1 MKEKFQKV
9 ISELDNFNLPS
20 WNEFPNIDL
29 YMDQVFTY
37 LDRELEPLKIN
48 NEDKILTTSMI
59 NNYVK
64 GNLIKAPDHKK
75 YNKEHLNRLLII
87 SSLKQI
93 LSISSI
99 EGLLNNHNKKESE
112 ELYNIFT
119 KEQKDALSKEVNAFN
134 DFIQSANEDNEILKD
149 EISLYIIRLA
159 LHAEVQKILAG
170 KLLNVFEKRKEESV
184 HELEKHQ
191 KVEKE
196 KQPKKKKKDE
206 TI

>member
-1 MKEKFQKV
+1 MKDKFQKV
-9 ISELDNFNLPS
+9 INELNDFNLPS

-37 LDRELEPLKIN
+37 LDRELAPLKIN
-48 NEDKILTTSMI
+48 EEDKILTTSMI

-64 GNLIKAPDHKK
+64 GNLIKSPDHKK

-99 EGLLNNHNKKESE
+99 EELLNNHNKKESE

-119 KEQKDALSKEVNAFN
+119 SEQKDALTKEVDAFDN
-134 DFIQSANEDNEILKD
+134 FFKGLEEDEEKLKD
-149 EISLYIIRLA
+149 AVSLYIIRLA

-170 KLLNVFEKRKEESV
+170 KLLNVFEQTKQENQ
-184 HELEKHQ
+184 LEAEKAQ

-196 KQPKKKKKDE
+196 KAPKKKKKDE

>member
-1 MKEKFQKV
+1 MKDKFQKV

-37 LDRELEPLKIN
+37 LDRELNPLKIN
-48 NEDKILTTSMI
+48 DEDKIITTSMI

-99 EGLLNNHNKKESE
+99 EQLLNNHNKKESE
-112 ELYNIFT
+112 ELYKIIT
-119 KEQKDALSKEVNAFN
+119 TEQKDALSKEVSAFN
-134 DFIQSANEDNEILKD
+134 EFLTNINDDDQLQDA
-149 EISLYIIRLA
+149 ISSYIIRLA
-159 LHAEVQKILAG
+159 IHAEVQKILAG
-170 KLLNVFEKRKEESV
+170 KLLNVFEEAKQENQIEI
-184 HELEKHQ
+184 EKAQ
-191 KVEKE
+191 KADKE